1 MPECYLMNTDHERK
15 YQRVFDQ
22 PQARHMGI
30 LQRKGGEL
38 PWFFYNNF

>member
-1 MPECYLMNTDHERK
+1 MPEYYLMNTEQERK

-22 PQARHMGI
+22 QQARHMGI

-38 PWFFYNNF
+38 T